1 MKKKICMLM
10 AVLAFGGLF
19 LIGCNK
25 KEAQPEPVPTNEV
38 TEVIEVDL
46 GLEVGK

>member
-1 MKKKICMLM
+1 MKKFYMFMIALVF
-10 AVLAFGGLF
+10 AGLF
-19 LIGCNK
+19 VGCNK
-25 KEAQPEPVPTNEV
+25 KEVQPEPIPTNEV

>member
-1 MKKKICMLM
+1 MKKKIYMFLV
-10 AVLAFGGLF
+10 ALIFSGLF
-19 LIGCNK
+19 VGCNK
-25 KEAQPEPVPTNEV
+25 KDIQSEPVPTNQV